1 MGKDVI
7 LTKAVVAGAFA
18 AIAELQIG
26 IIGIRPAADGALVMK
41 AALLLLLFDSLLEM
55 YRLTGVL
62 VLFAFGKVM
71 YLGIDKRKEV
81 HARDRRE
88 D

>member
-81 HARDRRE
+81 QQRPI
-88 D
+88 

>member
-1 MGKDVI
+1 MHMGKDVI

-62 VLFAFGKVM
+62 ILFAFGKVM

-81 HARDRRE
+81 QQRPI
-88 D
+88 